1 MPRKLPQGMSKEAQ
15 ANFIKMVESGHRGL
29 FSLKTGKP
37 VKQTKA
43 LAAINAEVAK
53 LQFKPC

>member
-1 MPRKLPQGMSKEAQ
+1 MSKEAQ
-15 ANFIKMVESGHRGL
+15 TNFIKMVESGHRGP

-37 VKQTKA
+37 IKQTKA